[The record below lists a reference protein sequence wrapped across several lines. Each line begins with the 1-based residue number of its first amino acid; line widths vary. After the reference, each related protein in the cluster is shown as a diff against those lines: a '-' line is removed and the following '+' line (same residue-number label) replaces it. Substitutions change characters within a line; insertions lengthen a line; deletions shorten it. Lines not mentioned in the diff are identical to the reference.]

1 MAGYVRGGWSSQLE
15 VFLAPAENGTCLR
28 AVLVVIGSNC
38 RLYSGEVVRSI
49 GGYVGG
55 VSAPHVAGLGRPAR
69 ARGRGVG
76 DRFRQCFGEAV
87 KPELN

>member
-49 GGYVGG
+49 GGGTWAAY
-55 VSAPHVAGLGRPAR
+55 PPPTLPA
-69 ARGRGVG
+69 
-76 DRFRQCFGEAV
+76 
-87 KPELN
+87 

>member
-15 VFLAPAENGTCLR
+15 VFLAPAENETCLR

-55 VSAPHVAGLGRPAR
+55 VSAPQRCRPGPTR

-87 KPELN
+87 KPELT